1 MKKWNFLQIW
11 KQTHGA
17 FVRPKLAWYFGSWR
31 REPNL
36 PVWRRGPVI
45 RLTRNYSERQEVWD
59 FARLTDSFWTKE
71 GKRNHPILSRIF
83 RKPTIMLPYW
93 LSFYFFDDDI
103 IWKTKWSENDFR
115 YEFPAHITLV
125 FFGLALSVTAYIPKQ
140 SDDDWTAT
148 DDYWES
154 LLTFIYCNGDIKKTD
169 DIMGQWNR
177 PGEEGFKFRFRPEFL
192 SNIVDRDD
200 LIAIHEEKLKAF
212 KEKQIK
218 MREK

>member
-1 MKKWNFLQIW
+1 MKKWNFLHTW
-11 KQTHGA
+11 KQTHGT
-17 FVRPKLAWYFGSWR
+17 FVRPKLHWYFGPWWK
-31 REPNL
+31 EGNL
-36 PVWRRGPVI
+36 PVWRRGLII
-45 RLTRNYSERQEVWD
+45 RLGKYGEYTETWDYSKLTGSVWTELG
-59 FARLTDSFWTKE
+59 RE
-71 GKRNHPILSRIF
+71 NHPILSKIF
-83 RKPTIMLPYW
+83 RKPSIQLPYL
-93 LSFYFFDDDI
+93 LSFYYFNSDI
-103 IWKTKWSENDFR
+103 VWKTKWTADDFR

-125 FFGLALSVTAYIPKQ
+125 FFGLALSVTTYIPKQ
-140 SDDDWTAT
+140 SDDDWTVT

-218 MREK
+218 MKEK